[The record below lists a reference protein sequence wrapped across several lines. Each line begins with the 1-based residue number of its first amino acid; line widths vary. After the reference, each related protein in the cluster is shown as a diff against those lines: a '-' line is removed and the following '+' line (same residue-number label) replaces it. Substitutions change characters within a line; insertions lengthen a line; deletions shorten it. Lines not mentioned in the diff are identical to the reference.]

1 MSVAALSRARL
12 FQPGPVALAS
22 LFGLET
28 MARAVISVIV
38 PVEALRVLGDA
49 RDVSATFAATTCAVL
64 VLSQAVPLL
73 IRGIGPGW
81 TYVIAAL
88 MGMLMPLCLAAS
100 SVVGVAA
107 AILLRGLSLSL
118 AGNALQILIL
128 SHIERRDLAR
138 MEPLRVVAA
147 AGSWSILP
155 TVGIVLFTQVSDW
168 AAYGLSIV
176 ASLIL
181 LLHLALLRPS
191 VPAARWATSGRAA
204 FAPLRTLKRFV
215 AQPRLRLAYVLNL
228 ARENWWSMF
237 FVYVPIYAVSS
248 GLGATE
254 GGYIVSAGSALLFV
268 VPIFGRLARR
278 IGMRRLIVTGFTLC
292 GAAVIGAA
300 ALVNWP
306 LGFVGLILASAV
318 ATVALDSVCMVTFQ
332 RAVRARERPEMT
344 TVFTTY
350 RDVAA
355 LISTSVFSLLL
366 TFLGLWSVFAATGLW
381 LIYCAWLGRHVPR
394 GM

>member
-1 MSVAALSRARL
+1 MPVVARLRARL
-12 FQPGPVALAS
+12 FQPGPVAFAS

-49 RDVSATFAATTCAVL
+49 RDVSAAFAATTCAVL
-64 VLSQAVPLL
+64 VISQAVPLL

-100 SVVGVAA
+100 SAVGVSAV
-107 AILLRGLSLSL
+107 ILLRGLSLSL
-118 AGNALQILIL
+118 AGNALQILIM
-128 SHIERRDLAR
+128 SHIERRDLAK

-155 TVGIVLFTQVSDW
+155 TVGIVLFTQVSPW
-168 AAYGLSIV
+168 AAYGLTIL
-176 ASLIL
+176 ASLVL

-204 FAPLRTLKRFV
+204 FAPFRTLKRFL

-228 ARENWWSMF
+228 GRENWWSMF
-237 FVYVPIYAVSS
+237 FVYVPIYAVAS

-254 GGYIVSAGSALLFV
+254 GGYMLSAGSALLFV
-268 VPIFGRLARR
+268 VPMFGRLARR
-278 IGMRRLIVTGFTLC
+278 IGMRRVIIAGFALG
-292 GAAVIGAA
+292 GATVLAAA
-300 ALVNWP
+300 ALVSWP
-306 LGFVGLILASAV
+306 LAFVALILASAV
-318 ATVALDSVCMVTFQ
+318 AAVALDSVCMVTFQ

-344 TVFTTY
+344 TVFITY
-350 RDVAA
+350 RDVGA
-355 LISTSVFSLLL
+355 LVSTSVFSLLL

-381 LIYCAWLGRHVPR
+381 MVYCAWLARFVPR